1 MAILQRL
8 RVPGFEQWGTLQGST
23 GETGMTG
30 TTGVGQ
36 SLRPPA
42 AAVRVAQ
49 QAYLTCDRLLSGR
62 LGRLVEGVVGTL
74 VGEQG
79 AALAGL
85 VGSAKAAGGRAA
97 SKEFASLEEG
107 GPATKEL
114 AIEAVEA
121 TDKEWET
128 RCFRLIVKNSFIEF
142 AEDGPARPLGHQ
154 RKARSCDDLQS
165 FFGRYSE
172 ECMIVDVGIC
182 RRDAV
187 PTTPT
192 MSDDAP
198 RQDPAQMAGESV
210 VAAAYRPSV
219 LRPPPGLAAADELWS
234 AGDQG
239 GRGGFLADPVPGGD
253 PKAAGD
259 EPSVVL
265 AGDGPHSTTVLLRNV
280 PTDYTRDGLLDML
293 ESAGFVATS
302 NFVYMPLDFRRGKG
316 LGYALVGFERQ
327 PEAQQLLDG
336 LQGRHFPDVRQGSD
350 QGPPCE
356 ASWSEP
362 QHSLAEHVER
372 YRNSPVMH
380 PSMPDEYKPV
390 LFMDGRRVDFPAP
403 TKPIRAPR
411 IRHLKEQKSPAE
423 GGEEAANAT
432 AEDLQAQSGMGEPRA

>member
-1 MAILQRL
+1 VGFGLLDRTEALLDALLPVQAIAEGSDGKGQQDDEDELEDEAKEGSKRMLSLRWAVPIRRTMVRAFSLQLSKSTLLGVTVFCVQDRCMAILQRL
-8 RVPGFEQWGTLQGST
+8 RVRGCEQWGTTLQGST
-23 GETGMTG
+23 GETGSTG
-30 TTGVGQ
+30 TGVGQ

-42 AAVRVAQ
+42 VAVRVAQ

-128 RCFRLIVKNSFIEF
+128 RCFRLVVKNSFIEF

-172 ECMIVDVGIC
+172 ESMIVDVGIC

-219 LRPPPGLAAADELWS
+219 LRPPPLTNFGAPETR
-234 AGDQG
+234 AG
-239 GRGGFLADPVPGGD
+239 
-253 PKAAGD
+253 AGA
-259 EPSVVL
+259 S
-265 AGDGPHSTTVLLRNV
+265 LRIRCREA
-280 PTDYTRDGLLDML
+280 TRKRR
-293 ESAGFVATS
+293 ATS
-302 NFVYMPLDFRRGKG
+302 
-316 LGYALVGFERQ
+316 
-327 PEAQQLLDG
+327 
-336 LQGRHFPDVRQGSD
+336 
-350 QGPPCE
+350 
-356 ASWSEP
+356 P
-362 QHSLAEHVER
+362 Q
-372 YRNSPVMH
+372 
-380 PSMPDEYKPV
+380 
-390 LFMDGRRVDFPAP
+390 
-403 TKPIRAPR
+403 
-411 IRHLKEQKSPAE
+411 
-423 GGEEAANAT
+423 
-432 AEDLQAQSGMGEPRA
+432 